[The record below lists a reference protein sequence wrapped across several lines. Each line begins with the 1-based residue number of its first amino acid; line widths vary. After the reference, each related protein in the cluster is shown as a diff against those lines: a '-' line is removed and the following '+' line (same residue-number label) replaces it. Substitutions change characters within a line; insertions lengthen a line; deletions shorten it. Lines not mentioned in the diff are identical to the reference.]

1 MSLQLKFSVM
11 GFLIISLLISI
22 TFEYSF
28 SQSNNTNS
36 SQNLGTNN
44 LTKQSNISNSSNT
57 FSSLLNDSK
66 SNPCNS
72 AMQMAISCAN
82 TPPF

>member
-1 MSLQLKFSVM
+1 MSLKVKFSII

-44 LTKQSNISNSSNT
+44 LSKQLNISNSSNSFT
-57 FSSLLNDSK
+57 SLLNDSK